1 MVFSLPLMK
10 YTFFFSLN
18 EIFLLNEMNLIF
30 IPKSGIF
37 SIYLQFAKGPLL
49 KGLYW
54 ETWYNNQS
62 VPEDQLGY
70 IYYENKLLG
79 VPRLRQLQV
88 SSNSCVVH
96 ADFKDE
102 IRDCY
107 ESYSESLEN
116 KSPFGEMD
124 NSTAYVFHNFYCFVM
139 VKVPEMT
146 EGDNIFWV
154 SFYHQEFPQCKIIV
168 SSLAE

>member
-1 MVFSLPLMK
+1 MFWVLKRTVSLRH
-10 YTFFFSLN
+10 
-18 EIFLLNEMNLIF
+18 FLLSSHSICFGGEIRKIIF
-30 IPKSGIF
+30 QYTLLSGGLFSSHSMKSFHLMYSESHIHSKILNILF
-37 SIYLQFAKGPLL
+37 YLQFAKGPLL

-124 NSTAYVFHNFYCFVM
+124 NSTAYVFHTFN
-139 VKVPEMT
+139 
-146 EGDNIFWV
+146 
-154 SFYHQEFPQCKIIV
+154 
-168 SSLAE
+168 